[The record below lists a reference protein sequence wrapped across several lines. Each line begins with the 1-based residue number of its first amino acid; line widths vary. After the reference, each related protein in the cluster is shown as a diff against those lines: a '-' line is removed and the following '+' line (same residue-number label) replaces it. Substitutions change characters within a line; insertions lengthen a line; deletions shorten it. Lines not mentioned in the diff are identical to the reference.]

1 MSTVAPSLARDR
13 VTTVVGGAYVLIG
26 AANASLG
33 PVSDQLRS
41 SLHLSGAVT
50 GLHGAMFGWFL
61 LACGLLS
68 AWILRVAD
76 VAVLLRAAIVAIGVG
91 LAVMASGHHV
101 VVTMAGAVIVGLGGA
116 VMVLVAPQI
125 ISAHHGPESRG
136 AAFTHIN
143 GLSQIGSIGAPLLLA
158 LTLHQS
164 WGWRWPMA
172 AIGLVGGALV
182 LTGALRTDLPHHVV
196 EVDAAAPVGTT
207 GSDGPRRSAIAH
219 LRRLPVA
226 RLRWLVL
233 TLGISVEFATLF
245 WASASVQ
252 ELAGAS
258 SSAGAVGVGL
268 FAGGMVVGRMVG
280 PRLLPRAAEA
290 TVLRVSF
297 TVAAVGAVLLRVGP
311 GLVVRLGALAVA
323 GLGLALVYPV
333 AFSRLYGVGVPEADV
348 GAVGALASGTAVT
361 LSPLALGALADASSL
376 GRALLIVPAMALV
389 GLVAVRDGDGDRP
402 AVGPSA

>member
-1 MSTVAPSLARDR
+1 
-13 VTTVVGGAYVLIG
+13 
-26 AANASLG
+26 
-33 PVSDQLRS
+33 
-41 SLHLSGAVT
+41 
-50 GLHGAMFGWFL
+50 MFGWFL

-68 AWILRVAD
+68 AWIVRVAD
-76 VAVLLRAAIVAIGVG
+76 VAVLLRAAIAAIGVG

-101 VVTMAGAVIVGLGGA
+101 AVTMAGAVIVGLGGA
-116 VMVLVAPQI
+116 VMVLVSPQI
-125 ISAHHGPESRG
+125 ISAHHGPESRA
-136 AAFTHIN
+136 AAFTYIN

-172 AIGLVGGALV
+172 AIGLVGGAVV
-182 LTGALRTDLPHHVV
+182 LAAAVRTDLPHHV
-196 EVDAAAPVGTT
+196 EGAA
-207 GSDGPRRSAIAH
+207 GPRTGALTH
-219 LRRLPVA
+219 LRRLPAA

-268 FAGGMVVGRMVG
+268 FAGGMVVGRMLG
-280 PRLLPRAAEA
+280 PRLVTRVADV
-290 TVLRVSF
+290 TVLRASF
-297 TVAAVGAVLLRVGP
+297 TVAAVGAVFLRVGP
-311 GLVVRLGALAVA
+311 GVVVRLAALAVA

-361 LSPLALGALADASSL
+361 FSPLALGALADASSL
-376 GRALLIVPAMALV
+376 GWALLIVPAMAVV
-389 GLVAVRDGDGDRP
+389 GLVAVRDGASAGRP
-402 AVGPSA
+402 VRQAR